1 MIALLS
7 FLLSLRIA
15 WKLAGFPFCPYDLVI
30 PNCGRMNR
38 NTMCASTLNILYLRL
53 KLASSYNK
61 NNASCNIHERWTAH
75 AREWCAVNVR

>member
-38 NTMCASTLNILYLRL
+38 NNMCASTLNVLYLRL

-61 NNASCNIHERWTAH
+61 TMRLAIFMSAGRPTH
-75 AREWCAVNVR
+75 ANGVL